1 MKINHLAIGLLLG
14 SSVLSADAPYELLL
28 QGGHVLDPKNNVNAT
43 MDVAIADGKVA
54 RVAPDIDPILARQVV
69 DVSGFYVTPE
79 LVDIHVH
86 VYAGTGMRGA
96 YSGDNSVY
104 PDGHTFRSGVTTV
117 VDVGSSGW
125 RNFEDFKDRIIDRSR
140 TRVLAMLNIVGKGM
154 GGGEIEQNPD
164 DMDAKATADMAKK
177 HPDTI
182 VGVKTAHYR
191 APNWTAVDRAVEAG
205 TLADIPVM
213 VDFGSFT
220 KQRPFEELV
229 TKRLRP
235 GDMYTHMYLSRVP
248 MFDASGKLRPY
259 LLDARKRGVKFD
271 VGHGGGS
278 FVWKQ
283 AIPAIKQGWIPDS
296 ISTDLHITS
305 MNRGM
310 KNMTNVMSK
319 ILNQGVSIYDVVKM
333 STWHPAQQ
341 IKRTEFGHLSV
352 GAVADVAV
360 LRVDEGEFG
369 FLDVRNGRFMGD
381 KLIVAEMTVHD
392 GRVVWDLNARSS
404 PDWMTYYR
412 NQRRARFRG
421 RGRRTTR
428 GQGGSTIPA
437 APTTR

>member
-1 MKINHLAIGLLLG
+1 MKANYLAIGLLLG
-14 SSVLSADAPYELLL
+14 TSVLSADAPYELLL
-28 QGGHVLDPKNNVNAT
+28 QGGHVLDPKNNINAT
-43 MDVAIADGKVA
+43 MDVAIADGKIA
-54 RVAPDIDPILARQVV
+54 RIAATINPLEARQVI
-69 DVSGFYVTPE
+69 DVSGFYLTPG
-79 LVDIHVH
+79 LIDIHVH
-86 VYAGTGMRGA
+86 VYAGTGMRRA

-125 RNFEDFKDRIIDRSR
+125 RNFEDFKDRVIDRSR

-154 GGGEIEQNPD
+154 GGGEIEQNTD
-164 DMDAKATADMAKK
+164 DMDAKATAEMAKK
-177 HPDTI
+177 YPDTI

-191 APNWTAVDRAVEAG
+191 APNWIAVDRAVEAG
-205 TLADIPVM
+205 RMADIPVM

-220 KQRPFEELV
+220 DERPFEELV

-235 GDMYTHMYLSRVP
+235 GDIYTHMYLSRVP
-248 MFDASGKLRPY
+248 MFDGNGKLRPY

-283 AIPAIKQGWIPDS
+283 AIPAIGQGWIPDS

-319 ILNQGVSIYDVVKM
+319 ILNQGVSIYDVVQM

-341 IKRTEFGHLSV
+341 IKRPEFGHLSV
-352 GAVADVAV
+352 GAVADVTV
-360 LRVDEGEFG
+360 LRVDRGEFG
-369 FLDVRNGRFMGD
+369 LLDARNGRFLGD
-381 KLIVAEMTVHD
+381 QLIVAEMTLHN

-404 PDWMTYYR
+404 PDWMSYYR

-421 RGRRTTR
+421 RGRRTRR
-428 GQGGSTIPA
+428 GQGGTTIPVLPA
-437 APTTR
+437 RR